1 LYRRR
6 DALFWPWFIRRLR
19 RFSQIDEAVRFGNGP
34 AITLAALL
42 TGLLAL
48 LGRRRFRQRE
58 RATGTRAEQVGR
70 NLWKSA

>member
-1 LYRRR
+1 LLAQATRRAFL
-6 DALFWPWFIRRLR
+6 ALVYPQIT
-19 RFSQIDEAVRFGNGP
+19 QIDEAVRCGNGP